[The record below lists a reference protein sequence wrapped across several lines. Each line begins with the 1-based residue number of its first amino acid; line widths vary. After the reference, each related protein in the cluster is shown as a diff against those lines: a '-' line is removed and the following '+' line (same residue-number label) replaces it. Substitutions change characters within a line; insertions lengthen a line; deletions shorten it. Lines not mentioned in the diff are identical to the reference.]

1 MVTTIQLEER
11 VKNMLE
17 KMKSN
22 PAETYNKVIKRLIVN
37 VEEYELSPK
46 TVKNIEHALEDI
58 KKGRTYSTAE
68 VKKKLHIR

>member
-17 KMKSN
+17 KMKTN
-22 PAETYNKVIKRLIVN
+22 PAETYNKVIKRLIMD
-37 VEEYELSPK
+37 VEEYELSPR
-46 TVKNIEHALEDI
+46 TVKNIEHALGDI
-58 KKGRTYSTAE
+58 KKNRTYSTTE